1 MNLTNLLPSPKLL
14 ISRRD
19 IRNLVLSLLF
29 VVIFLIPHIPAWAI
43 AGCFMVASW
52 RYYLEVKK
60 KPLPS
65 RNLRLVLTVV
75 AFLSIYI
82 HYEAFLGRDPG
93 ITALVLLSAL
103 KLIELKSIRDF
114 QMMVFLCFFLV
125 LGVCLYNQSVLTLVL
140 LLAMVV
146 ALTSI
151 MLRVNH
157 PDRSSQT
164 GFPGRLFHSVKL
176 ILFALPLVVVLFLF
190 FPRSSGPLWDLPQ
203 GGTGFGR
210 SGFSEFIHL
219 GYIAWVAKS
228 YETAFRVTFP
238 DKNMPSYS
246 DLYFR
251 GMVLWFTDGKAWFH
265 GFFPYRNPPRNSIP
279 DGSILQEILLE
290 PHYSRYLFALDRP
303 VAFPSWAGRMP
314 GWSFRTKKPVEK
326 HLRYSVHSMLPS
338 RDDSQL
344 APVVRKWSLQLPKKL
359 NPRIIRLGE
368 QFRVG
373 AASDR
378 EVVNAV
384 LEYFRDP
391 AFEYTLNPG
400 FLNRDD
406 PMGDFLFR
414 SRKGFCEHFASSFAL
429 LMRIADVPARMV
441 VGFHGGKYNPIGKYL
456 ELRRADAHVWTEVWL
471 ETRGWTRIDPT
482 AVVSPERIEYG
493 VEMSNSISS
502 LGSVS
507 DAERSEMIRR
517 RLNKGFLTRLW
528 ETLGNVWDNLNRN
541 WNYWVVSYDR
551 DRQDDFLEGAG
562 LVDLS
567 GFTMIIMVI
576 TMSWILWSL
585 ASRWFKHRSFKPEP
599 LIEVYHRFC
608 KKMERR
614 GFKRH
619 LWEGPLDFKNRI
631 IRKLPERRDSVEEI
645 VSLFIRMRY
654 GTLIQSKGRLKKL
667 KQLVRRLSL

>member
-1 MNLTNLLPSPKLL
+1 MNLTHLLPSPKLL

-19 IRNLVLSLLF
+19 LRNLISSLLF
-29 VVIFLIPHIPAWAI
+29 IVIFLIPHIPAWAI
-43 AGCFMVASW
+43 TGCFIVASW

-75 AFLSIYI
+75 AFMAIYI
-82 HYEAFLGRDPG
+82 HYGAFLGRDPG

-114 QMMVFLCFFLV
+114 LMMVFLCFFLV
-125 LGVCLYNQSVLTLVL
+125 LGVCLYNQSVLTLAL
-140 LLAMVV
+140 LVTMVV
-146 ALTSI
+146 GLTSI
-151 MLRVNH
+151 ALRVNH
-157 PDRSSQT
+157 PDRSSQP
-164 GFPGRLFHSVKL
+164 GFLRRLFHSFKL

-210 SGFSEFIHL
+210 SGFSEFIRP

-238 DKNMPSYS
+238 DNNMPSYS

-251 GMVLWFTDGKAWFH
+251 GLVLWFTDGRAWFH
-265 GFFPYRNPPRNSIP
+265 GFFPYRNPRRNSIP
-279 DGSILQEILLE
+279 DGSIRQEILLE

-303 VAFPSWAGRMP
+303 VAFPSWAGRLP

-326 HLRYSVHSMLPS
+326 HLRYSVHSVLPS
-338 RDDSQL
+338 RDDSRL
-344 APVVRKWSLQLPKKL
+344 PPAVRKWSLQLPKKL
-359 NPRIIRLGE
+359 NPRIIRLGK
-368 QFRVG
+368 QFREG
-373 AASDR
+373 AVSDR

-384 LEYFRDP
+384 LDYFRNP

-400 FLNRDD
+400 FLNRED
-406 PMGDFLFR
+406 PVGDFLFR

-429 LMRIADVPARMV
+429 LMRIANVPARMV

-456 ELRRADAHVWTEVWL
+456 ELRRADAHAWTEVWL
-471 ETRGWTRIDPT
+471 ENSGWVRIDPT

-517 RLNKGFLTRLW
+517 RLNKGFMNRLW
-528 ETLGNVWDNLNRN
+528 DTLGNVWDNLNRN

-551 DRQDDFLEGAG
+551 ERQDDFMEGVG

-585 ASRWFKHRSFKPEP
+585 VTRWFKYRSFKPEP
-599 LIEVYHRFC
+599 LIDVYHRFC

-619 LWEGPLDFKNRI
+619 LWEGPLDFKKRI
-631 IRKLPERRDSVEEI
+631 IRKFPESGDSVEEI

-654 GTLIQSKGRLKKL
+654 GTLTQSKGQLKRLKK
-667 KQLVRRLSL
+667 LVRRLSL